1 MAEMC
6 AIYLMKVI
14 DEIDIYLNSV
24 DHYGILHDQYNF
36 PSYEKLDA
44 RDATAYI
51 HEVQQMCVTLPYT
64 SFKIIEGRSP
74 IHPCTYIFAKTVHAG
89 MYTPYQILSLKRY
102 IDYRNSLRE
111 YPTENSI
118 RSIWVGSLDVPKSTI
133 KIFNKI
139 FEDMDL
145 VIYYDGVPF

>member
-1 MAEMC
+1 
-6 AIYLMKVI
+6 
-14 DEIDIYLNSV
+14 
-24 DHYGILHDQYNF
+24 
-36 PSYEKLDA
+36 
-44 RDATAYI
+44 
-51 HEVQQMCVTLPYT
+51 
-64 SFKIIEGRSP
+64 
-74 IHPCTYIFAKTVHAG
+74 